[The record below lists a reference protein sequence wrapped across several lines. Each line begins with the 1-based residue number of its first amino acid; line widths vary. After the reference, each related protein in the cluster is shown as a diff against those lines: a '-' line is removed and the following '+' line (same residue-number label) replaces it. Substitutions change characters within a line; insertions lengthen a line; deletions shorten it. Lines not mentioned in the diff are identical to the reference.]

1 MVLAEQESYEEADV
15 RAMVLA
21 LKKLTV
27 DYMER
32 AMVLADALALKK
44 LAVDYMHPELGVV
57 TSDGTATARCYFD
70 RPSAPEQESYEEAE
84 ERAMVLADAVAL
96 KKLAVDYMHPE
107 LGVVTS
113 DATSTARCYFDRASA
128 PEQESYEEAEERAM
142 VLADALALKKLAV
155 DYMHPEL
162 GVVTSDS
169 TATARCYFD
178 RASAPEQESY
188 EEAEER
194 AAILADALALKKLA
208 VDYMHPELGVVTSD
222 ATSTAR
228 CYFDRASAPEQESY
242 EEAEERAAILADAL
256 ALKKLAVDYMHPELG
271 VVTSDGTATARCYFD
286 RASAPEQESYEEAEE
301 RAAIL
306 ADALTLKKLAVDYMH
321 PELGVVASD
330 GTATARC
337 YFDRFSAS
345 RDSEPT
351 TRNTSQKQQKTA
363 KTLPPTGT
371 ATTSSPVVAKHVVT
385 KTITSQMENTIKK
398 SASTVELYG
407 LDMDHG
413 DDFY

>member
-1 MVLAEQESYEEADV
+1 MGNDPSSVVNTSADETKKIVNQSSGERGQKTIEDVTVAYKAVSEDLFIDLAETDSNFDSDYDSDTDSDDDEEDEE
-15 RAMVLA
+15 L
-21 LKKLTV
+21 
-27 DYMER
+27 MER
-32 AMVLADALALKK
+32 LRILEDAKQLKFLAAAFL
-44 LAVDYMHPELGVV
+44 HPEKPVEV
-57 TSDGTATARCYFD
+57 DGTACARCYFD
-70 RPSAPEQESYEEAE
+70 RPSAPEQETVGEANY
-84 ERAMVLADAVAL
+84 RAMVLADTVAL
-96 KKLAVDYMHPE
+96 KQA
-107 LGVVTS
+107 
-113 DATSTARCYFDRASA
+113 
-128 PEQESYEEAEERAM
+128 
-142 VLADALALKKLAV
+142 
-155 DYMHPEL
+155 
-162 GVVTSDS
+162 
-169 TATARCYFD
+169 
-178 RASAPEQESY
+178 
-188 EEAEER
+188 
-194 AAILADALALKKLA
+194 
-208 VDYMHPELGVVTSD
+208 
-222 ATSTAR
+222 
-228 CYFDRASAPEQESY
+228 
-242 EEAEERAAILADAL
+242 
-256 ALKKLAVDYMHPELG
+256 AVDYMHPELG

-306 ADALTLKKLAVDYMH
+306 ADALALKKLAVDYMH

>member
-1 MVLAEQESYEEADV
+1 MERLRILEDAKQLKFLAAAFLHPEKPVEVDGTACARCYFDRPSAPEQETVGEAN
-15 RAMVLA
+15 
-21 LKKLTV
+21 
-27 DYMER
+27 YR
-32 AMVLADALALKK
+32 AMVLADTVALRQA
-44 LAVDYMHPELGVV
+44 AVDYMHPELGVV

-70 RPSAPEQESYEEAE
+70 RP
-84 ERAMVLADAVAL
+84 
-96 KKLAVDYMHPE
+96 
-107 LGVVTS
+107 
-113 DATSTARCYFDRASA
+113 
-128 PEQESYEEAEERAM
+128 
-142 VLADALALKKLAV
+142 
-155 DYMHPEL
+155 
-162 GVVTSDS
+162 
-169 TATARCYFD
+169 
-178 RASAPEQESY
+178 
-188 EEAEER
+188 
-194 AAILADALALKKLA
+194 
-208 VDYMHPELGVVTSD
+208 
-222 ATSTAR
+222 
-228 CYFDRASAPEQESY
+228 SAPEQESY

-286 RASAPEQESYEEAEE
+286 RASAPEQESYDEAEE
-301 RAAIL
+301 RAMVL
-306 ADALTLKKLAVDYMH
+306 ADALALKKLAVDYMH
-321 PELGVVASD
+321 PELGVVTSDGTATARCYFDRPSAPEQESYEQAEERAMVLADAIALKKLAVDYMHPEIGVVTSDTTSTARCYFDRASAPEQESYEDAEERAAILADALALKKLAVDYMHPEIGVVASD

-385 KTITSQMENTIKK
+385 KTITSQIMESTIKK